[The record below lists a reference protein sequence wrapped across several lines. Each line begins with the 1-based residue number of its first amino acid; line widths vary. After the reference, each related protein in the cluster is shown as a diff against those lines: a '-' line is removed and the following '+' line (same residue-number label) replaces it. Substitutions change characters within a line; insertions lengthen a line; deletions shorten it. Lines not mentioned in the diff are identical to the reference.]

1 MEYVVGPV
9 LALLIGM
16 KFSDYKTKELQKKVD
31 TVIETVDQKIVEQN
45 KTMSQ
50 QTLKIVMPVAK
61 SVTKI
66 NEQLGLWLT
75 CVKYLK
81 LIKATRIS

>member
-45 KTMSQ
+45 TNMSQ
-50 QTLKIVMPVAK
+50 QTLRVLTPVVS
-61 SVTKI
+61 SVQKI
-66 NEQLGLWLT
+66 NEQLGL
-75 CVKYLK
+75 
-81 LIKATRIS
+81 

>member
-16 KFSDYKTKELQKKVD
+16 KFADYKTKELQKKVD

-45 KTMSQ
+45 TNLSQ
-50 QTLKIVMPVAK
+50 QTLKILMPVAK
-61 SVTKI
+61 NVTKI
-66 NEQLGLWLT
+66 NEQLGL
-75 CVKYLK
+75 
-81 LIKATRIS
+81 

>member
-16 KFSDYKTKELQKKVD
+16 KFADYKTKELQKKVD

-45 KTMSQ
+45 TNMSQ
-50 QTLKIVMPVAK
+50 QTLKILLPVAK

-66 NEQLGLWLT
+66 NEQLGL
-75 CVKYLK
+75 
-81 LIKATRIS
+81 

>member
-16 KFSDYKTKELQKKVD
+16 KFADYKTKELRKKVD

-45 KTMSQ
+45 TTMSQ
-50 QTLKIVMPVAK
+50 QTLKILMPVAK

-66 NEQLGLWLT
+66 NEQLGLWLS

-81 LIKATRIS
+81 RIQETHIS

>member
-16 KFSDYKTKELQKKVD
+16 KFADYKTKELQKKVD

-45 KTMSQ
+45 TTMSQ
-50 QTLKIVMPVAK
+50 QTLKILMPVAK
-61 SVTKI
+61 SVNKI
-66 NEQLGLWLT
+66 NEQLGL
-75 CVKYLK
+75 
-81 LIKATRIS
+81 

>member
-16 KFSDYKTKELQKKVD
+16 KFADYKTKELQKKVD
-31 TVIETVDQKIVEQN
+31 TVVETVDQKIVEQN
-45 KTMSQ
+45 TNMSQ
-50 QTLKIVMPVAK
+50 QTLKILMPVAK

-66 NEQLGLWLT
+66 NEQLGL
-75 CVKYLK
+75 
-81 LIKATRIS
+81 

>member
-45 KTMSQ
+45 TNMSQ
-50 QTLKIVMPVAK
+50 QTLKILMPVAK

-66 NEQLGLWLT
+66 NEQLGL
-75 CVKYLK
+75 
-81 LIKATRIS
+81 

>member
-45 KTMSQ
+45 TTMSQ
-50 QTLKIVMPVAK
+50 QTLKMLMPVAK

-66 NEQLGLWLT
+66 NEQLGL
-75 CVKYLK
+75 
-81 LIKATRIS
+81 

>member
-16 KFSDYKTKELQKKVD
+16 KFADYKTKELQKKVD
-31 TVIETVDQKIVEQN
+31 TVVEAVDQKIVEQN
-45 KTMSQ
+45 TTMSQ
-50 QTLKIVMPVAK
+50 QTLKILMPVAK

-66 NEQLGLWLT
+66 NEQLGLWLS

-81 LIKATRIS
+81 LIQVTHIN

>member
-16 KFSDYKTKELQKKVD
+16 KFADYKTKELQKKVD

-45 KTMSQ
+45 TTMSQ
-50 QTLKIVMPVAK
+50 QTLKILMPVAK
-61 SVTKI
+61 SVIKI
-66 NEQLGLWLT
+66 NEQLGL
-75 CVKYLK
+75 
-81 LIKATRIS
+81 